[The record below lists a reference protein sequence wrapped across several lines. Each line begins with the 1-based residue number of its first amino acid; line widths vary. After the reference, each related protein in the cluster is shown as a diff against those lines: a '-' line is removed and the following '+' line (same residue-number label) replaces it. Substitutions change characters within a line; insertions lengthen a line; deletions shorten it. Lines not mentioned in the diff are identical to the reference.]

1 MKLILSGGNLYTNGD
16 FLTADISIEG
26 GRIVAIAPKIDSSEG
41 DQVFDVSGLSIF
53 PGFIDV
59 HTHLREPGFS
69 YKETIATG
77 TAAAARGGYT
87 TVFTMPNLNPCPDTL
102 ENLKI
107 QTEIIQRDAL
117 VKVIPYG
124 TLT

>member
-1 MKLILSGGNLYTNGD
+1 MKLILSCGNLYTNGD